1 MIEMSYS
8 DVIKDVAILIWPG
21 TKRRSELG
29 GIWESKL
36 RNLAIF
42 FAGLLEEAP
51 RKEPSS

>member
-8 DVIKDVAILIWPG
+8 DVIKEVAIMIWPG

-36 RNLAIF
+36 RNLLGNF
-42 FAGLLEEAP
+42 FLRDFLRGFL
-51 RKEPSS
+51 RG